1 MGISFNPNNA
11 FTITDRFGNTKFSLD
26 KRMPHIFAEFS
37 GIVSV
42 PKIYKSGVDIN
53 TIVINRTDDVVT
65 LSNSYVSINYEDSLI
80 LPFYKI
86 TGGVSDTN
94 NKIVS
99 GAGSTIVRK
108 IFQPSTREFLG
119 SSILDIVQENGIL
132 KMVCNQSLDKAG
144 FSNINGDVDV
154 SISYKIYY
162 GRFR

>member
-1 MGISFNPNNA
+1 MGISFNQNNA
-11 FTITDRFGNTKFSLD
+11 FTITDRFGDTKFSLD

-65 LSNSYVSINYEDSLI
+65 LSNSYISVNYEDSLI

-99 GAGSTIVRK
+99 GTGSTIIRK
-108 IFQPSTREFLG
+108 IF
-119 SSILDIVQENGIL
+119 V
-132 KMVCNQSLDKAG
+132 
-144 FSNINGDVDV
+144 
-154 SISYKIYY
+154 
-162 GRFR
+162 